1 MSFITYAQNFEDVL
15 LWRALQHI
23 KNGFYI
29 DVGAND
35 PELHS
40 VTKAF
45 YDAGWWGVNIEP
57 MPSYLEVFKTERPR
71 DVNLAVAAGAEEGE
85 ITLFDTPAVNG
96 WASTDAA
103 VAQAHRDQ
111 GVDVVEVSVP
121 LRTLNAI
128 CAEHVRGEIHFLK
141 IDVEGF
147 EGEVLRGLDLA
158 RWRPWILVVE
168 ATLPGSRETNHDTW
182 EGMILPHGY
191 QFAYFDGLNRYY
203 VADEHRELL
212 AVLDIQANVFDDF
225 ISHHL
230 DKAWRKIEQVHQD
243 GVRERALVQQH
254 ADAQLRE
261 AEARIHQADLRVR
274 DAAAAAEQAAAQHA
288 NAAAAAN
295 EAAEQ
300 RVRAATEAAEHRVL
314 AATAT
319 AEAALLR
326 ADEQAIQREHAH
338 LRADQA
344 VQVSLA
350 ALDTAADAERRRAA
364 EHEAAERR
372 LTAALEESER
382 QQATAR
388 HFEIASHHAGQEILR
403 LQQQAA
409 AQAEQLAANSAWGA
423 DLEQRLLAIQGSWRW
438 RLARPVE
445 LAGAA
450 RRKLKRGARS
460 AAQRLVERLK
470 THEGAR
476 RLLLPLIKRFPDQ
489 AGRVLNTVSPK
500 APPPPYVPE
509 AMLQVAAVE
518 SSAEP
523 VLLLPADQLAALPP
537 SVRQML
543 ADLNQAVRHSHS

>member
-1 MSFITYAQNFEDVL
+1 MTFLTYAQNFEDVL

-103 VAQAHRDQ
+103 VAQAHRAE
-111 GVDVVEVSVP
+111 GVDVVETRVP
-121 LRTLNAI
+121 LRTLNNI

-168 ATLPGSRETNHDTW
+168 ATLPGSRETNHETW

-203 VADEHRELL
+203 VADEHSELL

-230 DKAWRKIEQVHQD
+230 DKAWRKTEQVHQD

-261 AEARIHQADLRVR
+261 AEERIRQADLRVR
-274 DAAAAAEQAAAQHA
+274 DAAAAEQAAAQRA
-288 NAAAAAN
+288 EQAAVAA

-300 RVRAATEAAEHRVL
+300 RVRAAT
-314 AATAT
+314 AT
-319 AEAALLR
+319 AEAALQR

-344 VQVSLA
+344 VQVSLV
-350 ALDTAADAERRRAA
+350 ALDTAAEAERRRAA

-372 LTAALEESER
+372 HGLVLEEAER
-382 QQATAR
+382 QRELAR

-403 LQQQAA
+403 LQQQTAL
-409 AQAEQLAANSAWGA
+409 QAEQLAANSAWGA

-450 RRKLKRGARS
+450 RRKLKRGARR

-489 AGRVLNTVSPK
+489 AGRVLHTVSPK
-500 APPPPYVPE
+500 APPPPYLPE
-509 AMLQVAAVE
+509 AALQMAAVE

-523 VLLLPADQLAALPP
+523 ILLLPADQLAALPP

-543 ADLNQAVRHSHS
+543 ADLNHAVRHSHS